1 MANENSLPFDPGK
14 VSDLIKQG
22 KIHIISAL
30 SPIGSLP
37 HEIHGRA
44 SETAKLTEARAI
56 MGDEFFGPDEV
67 KTALGY
73 DLDRSLIPE
82 VPFST
87 QELVDA
93 KADGQFLILYA
104 TETADG
110 KPITMKRLDADLGA
124 KFAREGKGKV
134 LYDTTGWYK
143 NEKFFTTFAPRQ
155 AWRLVTKGI
164 IPNST
169 SHNYLEQIDDIASHI
184 SNSVYAGRTLPTDY
198 QEALAEFYAQRAE
211 IEGLMTSDWK
221 EAARR
226 LAILEMNSMFRQ
238 TPVEALYAG
247 LVYFQNRDQR
257 LLETTYAW
265 TNTQA
270 SGGSLVN
277 VGYADAEGVYVGFW
291 DPGHSNGHIG
301 VVLSR

>member
-1 MANENSLPFDPGK
+1 MTNENSLPFDPGK
-14 VSDLIKQG
+14 VPDLIKQG
-22 KIHIISAL
+22 KIRVVSTPPNSLL
-30 SPIGSLP
+30 SHDVRSG
-37 HEIHGRA
+37 IH
-44 SETAKLTEARAI
+44 ETAKLAEARAI

-73 DLDRSLIPE
+73 DLDKSLIPE

-87 QELVDA
+87 QELIDA

-110 KPITMKRLDADLGA
+110 KPITMKRLNADLEA
-124 KFAREGKGKV
+124 KFARDGKGKV

-143 NEKFFTTFAPRQ
+143 NEQFFTTFAPRQ
-155 AWRLVTKGI
+155 AWRLVTKEV
-164 IPNST
+164 IPSST
-169 SHNYLEQIDDIASHI
+169 SHNYLEQTDDIARHL
-184 SNSVYAGRTLPTDY
+184 SNSVYAGRTLPADY
-198 QEALAEFYAQRAE
+198 QEAFAEFYAQRAE

-265 TNTQA
+265 TNTQM
-270 SGGSLVN
+270 SDGSLVD
-277 VGYADAEGVYVGFW
+277 VGRADAKGVGVDGW
-291 DPGHSNGHIG
+291 DPDRSNGGVG